1 MATNF
6 PVHRHHCAPRL
17 CADVFGVQPLP
28 NRMGPHIPRTI
39 HPLGDPASA
48 RPICKATYSASG
60 KPHRCQAEQSRSNC
74 LIDLIA
80 HLLHL
85 QRIANPRLRPLYT
98 STERVI
104 ARADEVRAD
113 ALLGEA
119 DLGKRRCGGGSSVS
133 EQRLNL
139 LIGCVTRAIKG
150 TGAASTSR

>member
-1 MATNF
+1 MGANI
-6 PVHRHHCAPRL
+6 
-17 CADVFGVQPLP
+17 VFAVD
-28 NRMGPHIPRTI
+28 R
-39 HPLGDPASA
+39 LGDPAGETCPQQRST
-48 RPICKATYSASG
+48 REPSDWRSRQT
-60 KPHRCQAEQSRSNC
+60 EQSLSQRR
-74 LIDLIA
+74 IDLIA